1 MYVMHPE
8 SKDWLG
14 VKSV

>member
-1 MYVMHPE
+1 V
-8 SKDWLG
+8 G